1 MRNSR
6 LAVFILGALLAVA
19 MLSPVNVLAESGGG
33 SASASAGAGSS
44 AKLEPFIVNLSSF
57 EKYLQVSLTL
67 QVATPEM
74 AERVKLLMP
83 MIRHG
88 LILILSSKEASQ
100 LQSGDG
106 KIEVMDEIK
115 EKVNKLLLVKEHDG
129 VSDIFFENFIIQ

>member
-1 MRNSR
+1 MRDSKIS
-6 LAVFILGALLAVA
+6 AIIFGALLTVA
-19 MLSPVNVLAESGGG
+19 MLSPVDVMANSGGG
-33 SASASAGAGSS
+33 SASAGAGNS

-74 AERVKLLMP
+74 AEKVKLLMP

-100 LQSGDG
+100 LQSGEG
-106 KIEVMDEIK
+106 KIEVIDEIK
-115 EKVNKLLLVKEHDG
+115 EKVNKLLQVKEHDG

>member
-1 MRNSR
+1 MRDSR
-6 LAVFILGALLAVA
+6 FSAFIFSAMLAVA
-19 MLSPVNVLAESGGG
+19 MLSPVDVMAKSDGG
-33 SASASAGAGSS
+33 SASAAAGSS

-57 EKYLQVSLTL
+57 EKYLQVSMTL
-67 QVATPEM
+67 QVATPAI
-74 AERVKLLMP
+74 AEKVKLLMP

-100 LQSGDG
+100 LQSGEG

-115 EKVNKLLLVKEHDG
+115 EKMNKLLEVKEHDG